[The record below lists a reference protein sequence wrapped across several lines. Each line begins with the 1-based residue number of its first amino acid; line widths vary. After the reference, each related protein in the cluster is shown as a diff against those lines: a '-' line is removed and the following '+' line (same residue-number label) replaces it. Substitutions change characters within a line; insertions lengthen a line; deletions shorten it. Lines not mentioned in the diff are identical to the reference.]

1 MQARVYGQNG
11 EYTVYSVE
19 HEPVSSSLSILK
31 PLVSESVLLLF
42 VIIFLFPQVAQ
53 FGPCYVLHS
62 DQTFVNIAEVSA
74 RGSKNHQFILFPCG
88 QDTSRRLG
96 ILYIE

>member
-31 PLVSESVLLLF
+31 PLVSESVLLHF
-42 VIIFLFPQVAQ
+42 VIAFFIFLGCSIWSMLRPA
-53 FGPCYVLHS
+53 
-62 DQTFVNIAEVSA
+62 
-74 RGSKNHQFILFPCG
+74 
-88 QDTSRRLG
+88 
-96 ILYIE
+96 

>member
-42 VIIFLFPQVAQ
+42 VIIFLFP
-53 FGPCYVLHS
+53 
-62 DQTFVNIAEVSA
+62 
-74 RGSKNHQFILFPCG
+74 
-88 QDTSRRLG
+88 
-96 ILYIE
+96 